1 MSLRVLI
8 VDDSPP
14 FREAAR
20 AVLEA
25 RGYEV
30 AGEADSARA
39 AIDCARRLLPD
50 AVLLDVDLPDGN
62 GFGVCAGLMR
72 CDPPPAVLLTSADD
86 LRADPRVQRSGAT
99 GFLPKQHLARARLAE
114 FWTGAQGPAS
124 ATTPAA

>member
-20 AVLEA
+20 ALLEA

-30 AGEADSARA
+30 AGEADSADA
-39 AIDCARRLLPD
+39 AFACARTLRPD

-62 GFGVCAGLMR
+62 GFSVCAGLMR
-72 CDPPPAVLLTSADD
+72 CEPPPAVLLTSADD
-86 LRADPRVQRSGAT
+86 LGADPRVRRSGAR
-99 GFLPKQHLARARLAE
+99 GFLRKQHLARARLTELWA
-114 FWTGAQGPAS
+114 GA
-124 ATTPAA
+124 

>member
-50 AVLLDVDLPDGN
+50 AVLLDIDLPDGN
-62 GFGVCAGLMR
+62 GFGVCAGLMQ
-72 CDPPPAVLLTSADD
+72 CNPPPAVLLTSADD
-86 LRADPRVQRSGAT
+86 LRADPRVERSGAM
-99 GFLPKQHLARARLAE
+99 GFLPKQQLARARLAE
-114 FWTGAQGPAS
+114 FWTGAEGPAS
-124 ATTPAA
+124 VTEPAA